1 MRRFSICL
9 PFLLLAASA
18 PATAQ
23 QPNRGYYRF
32 PAIYGPRVVFTSEGD
47 LWEVQTE
54 GGTARRLTTHPGEE
68 THAAFSPDG
77 KTLAFSANYEGP
89 TEVYSMPASGGL
101 PKRRTFEGNA
111 TVVGW
116 TPDGKILYAS
126 RRYSGL
132 PDMQLATIDADN
144 RVTLVPLSQAAQG
157 SYDGSG
163 ATLFFTRLPFQGSY
177 AKRYQGGTAQ
187 NIWKYTVGRE
197 ATPLTADFAG
207 TSKEA
212 MWWNGRVY
220 FLSDRDG
227 TMNLW
232 SMDENGKNLKQH
244 TKHQGWDLKTP
255 SLSQGRIVYQM
266 GADLRLYEIASGTDR
281 AIPIELECDFD
292 HLREHWVK
300 NPTEY
305 ATSAHL
311 SPDGSSVVLVSRGR
325 VFVAPKKGRFVDVSA
340 HKPGRYRE
348 ARFMPDGKNLLLL
361 STESGEVEFW
371 KVPANGTRAE
381 RTADH

>member
-1 MRRFSICL
+1 MRRFPLSL
-9 PFLLLAASA
+9 SLLVLAVAA
-18 PATAQ
+18 PAPAQ
-23 QPNRGYYRF
+23 QQNRGYFRF
-32 PAIYGPRVVFTSEGD
+32 PAIYGARIVFTYEGD
-47 LWEVQTE
+47 LWEVPTE

-68 THAAFSPDG
+68 ARHAFVPDG
-77 KTLAFSANYEGP
+77 KMLLFSANYEGP
-89 TEVYSMPASGGL
+89 TEVYSMPSSGGL
-101 PKRRTFEGNA
+101 PTRRAFEGNA

-126 RRYSGL
+126 RRYRAL
-132 PDMQLATIDADN
+132 PDTELATVGSDN
-144 RVTLVPLSQAAQG
+144 RVALVPLSEAAQG
-157 SYDGSG
+157 SDDGSG

-187 NIWKYTVGRE
+187 NIWKYTAGHE
-197 ATPLTADFAG
+197 AAPLTADFAG

-244 TKHQGWDLKTP
+244 TKHQGFDLKTP
-255 SLSQGRIVYQM
+255 ALSQGRIVYQM

-281 AIPIELECDFD
+281 AIPIALESDFD
-292 HLREHWVK
+292 HLREHWIK
-300 NPTEY
+300 NPSDY

-311 SPDGSSVVLVSRGR
+311 APDGASVVLASRGR
-325 VFVAPKKGRFVDVSA
+325 VVVAPLKGRFVDLSA

-348 ARFMPDGKNLLLL
+348 AWFMPDGKNLLLL
-361 STESGEVEFW
+361 STESGEAEIWRVA
-371 KVPANGTRAE
+371 ANGT
-381 RTADH
+381 